1 MPTAPVSERTQG
13 VFPESFG
20 EGNSN
25 VLIGT
30 ILCYIPLD
38 KRMCLEMKR
47 VDILYMG

>member
-1 MPTAPVSERTQG
+1 MAPVSERTRG

-30 ILCYIPLD
+30 VLSSIALD
-38 KRMCLEMKR
+38 KRMCLEKKR
-47 VDILYMG
+47 VDILSVG